1 MVCWK
6 KLEEIIIIIII
17 IIIKITLKFTL
28 HQATKAQRW
37 SRGIALLFP

>member
-6 KLEEIIIIIII
+6 KLEEIIII